1 MGFTE
6 VLTIVFIA
14 LKLLGVIGWSWW
26 LVLLPEIIA
35 VVFYIALFL
44 FVLFVNVNKEKHIRK
59 TIKEMKV
66 RNRPYAK

>member
-14 LKLLGVIGWSWW
+14 LKLLGVISWSWW

-35 VVFYIALFL
+35 LVIGVAMIILKIFID
-44 FVLFVNVNKEKHIRK
+44 
-59 TIKEMKV
+59 
-66 RNRPYAK
+66 